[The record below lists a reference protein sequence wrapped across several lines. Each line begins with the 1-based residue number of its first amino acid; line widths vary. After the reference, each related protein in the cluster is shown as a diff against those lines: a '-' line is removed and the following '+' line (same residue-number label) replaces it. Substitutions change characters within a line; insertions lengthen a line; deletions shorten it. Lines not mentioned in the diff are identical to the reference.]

1 VVDALVRQSTIA
13 DVARLAGV
21 SRTTVSFVLNDRP
34 GVAAETRARVLA
46 AVAELG
52 WTPSR
57 QGRALSLGKAGAFGL
72 VLAREPEQVGADPFF
87 PAFMAGVEA
96 VIGRRGDGLMVHMT
110 TPEQEGEV
118 YERLAAERQVDGVLL
133 TDLRHDD
140 PRPPLV
146 RRLGLPAVVLGQ
158 REWGDGLATVSL
170 DDEPAYSAAVR
181 RLAELGHRRIAHV
194 AGPQE
199 FRHAHR
205 RRVAWQETLRTLGLP
220 PGPVL
225 PGGFT
230 VEGGARATRELLVLA
245 EPPTAV
251 VYGNDLAAMAGLSV
265 AQELGVKVPEQLS
278 VVGYDDAPLTR
289 YSHPPVATAR
299 ADARGWGEAA
309 ARALDAVLAGDEAVH
324 VELPPAEFVPRASIG
339 PAPRD

>member
-1 VVDALVRQSTIA
+1 MARKPTIA
-13 DVARLAGV
+13 DVAQRAGV
-21 SRTTVSFVLNDRP
+21 SRATVSFALNDRP
-34 GVAAETRARVLA
+34 GIAEETKARVLA
-46 AVAELG
+46 AAGELG

-87 PAFMAGVEA
+87 PAFIAGVEA

-110 TPEQEGEV
+110 TPEQEHEV
-118 YERLAAERQVDGVLL
+118 YARLAAERQVDGVLL
-133 TDLRHDD
+133 TDLRHAD

-146 RRLGLPAVVLGQ
+146 RRLGLPAVVVGQ
-158 REWGDGLATVSL
+158 REWGDGLPTVSL
-170 DDEPAYSAAVR
+170 DDEPAYAAAIR

-194 AGPQE
+194 EGPQE

-205 RRVAWQETLRTLGLP
+205 RRTAWEKTLGELGLP
-220 PGPVL
+220 LGPLL

-230 VEGGARATRELLVLA
+230 PEGGARATRELLALA

-265 AQELGVKVPEQLS
+265 AQELGVRVPEELS

-289 YSHPPVATAR
+289 YSHPPIATAR

-309 ARALDAVLAGDEAVH
+309 ARALDATIEGGEAVH

-339 PAPRD
+339 PAPRG